1 MEAVCPQFSG
11 GYDHYCVNERVK
23 KLASQGEYFTDD
35 YDMDYRYGIKICQEA
50 DTYSDEDRAVRQYN
64 FYKPPEPWATIGKF
78 EGAYAT
84 GGNNWLMIK
93 YFPGENSTKCAS
105 GERAAV
111 RLIII
116 CDRGEHRGSLKVI
129 DDPSYQECSYLFE
142 LNHEA
147 ACFDFKR
154 SSNVWSVVLRQRTNE
169 AFDKIKKAVTST
181 PVPKYFDTSKPTEGS
196 GDASSKGVGFV
207 LTQDDH
213 PVTYAS
219 RALTQAEQHYSQ
231 IKEEF
236 LAQVFGLEHNHQ
248 YVYGRNSQEE
258 AKPEEEV
265 EIIHAKEY
273 LVISEVQLN
282 EIKQANAKD
291 STLQLLQ
298 TLKQMILKD
307 WPDSKASVPVE
318 IIPYFNIREELA
330 VQDGILFKGPRCIIS
345 QSLRKKL
352 KVEEKIHRAHT
363 GVQSCL
369 RRAQ

>member
-1 MEAVCPQFSG
+1 MVVYLFVFKAYLLCSSLFTRSVFSDEEMEAVCPQFSG

-154 SSNVWSVVLRQRTNE
+154 SSNVYPTDHQLFSHLLYQNWLMIKYFYGPNSPKCAAGERAAVLIITCDRGKHRGSQKNIDDPSYPECSYLFELNQEAACFDYRLNRLKAKESEQRNAIDSPFSIHENANRPQTLFTSTLPLIVVGSVCLILGFLYQRFVVGAQGLEQIPNYIVVYSSVLRRR
-169 AFDKIKKAVTST
+169 SL
-181 PVPKYFDTSKPTEGS
+181 GS
-196 GDASSKGVGFV
+196 
-207 LTQDDH
+207 
-213 PVTYAS
+213 S
-219 RALTQAEQHYSQ
+219 RVSW
-231 IKEEF
+231 
-236 LAQVFGLEHNHQ
+236 
-248 YVYGRNSQEE
+248 GRN
-258 AKPEEEV
+258 A
-265 EIIHAKEY
+265 
-273 LVISEVQLN
+273 
-282 EIKQANAKD
+282 
-291 STLQLLQ
+291 
-298 TLKQMILKD
+298 
-307 WPDSKASVPVE
+307 
-318 IIPYFNIREELA
+318 
-330 VQDGILFKGPRCIIS
+330 
-345 QSLRKKL
+345 
-352 KVEEKIHRAHT
+352 
-363 GVQSCL
+363 
-369 RRAQ
+369 